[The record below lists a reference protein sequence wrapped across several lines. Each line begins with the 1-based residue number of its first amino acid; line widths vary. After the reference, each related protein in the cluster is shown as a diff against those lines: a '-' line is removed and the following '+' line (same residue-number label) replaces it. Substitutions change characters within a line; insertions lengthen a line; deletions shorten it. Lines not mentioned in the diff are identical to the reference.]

1 MIPDIGL
8 MIGVYIITKMISFLS
23 RKGDRAESLL
33 VKGLAIITILIT
45 SVCIVDLLIKG
56 MSIP

>member
-8 MIGVYIITKMISFLS
+8 MVGIYIITRMISFLS

-45 SVCIVDLLIKG
+45 SICIVDLLMKG
-56 MSIP
+56 ATIP